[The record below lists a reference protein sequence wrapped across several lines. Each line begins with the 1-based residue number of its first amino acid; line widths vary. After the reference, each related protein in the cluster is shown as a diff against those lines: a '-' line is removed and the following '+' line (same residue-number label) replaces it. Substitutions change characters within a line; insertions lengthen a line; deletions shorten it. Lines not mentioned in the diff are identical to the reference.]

1 MTSAGVAPRRAIDV
15 SDNRIPAGS
24 DALAA
29 LRSVTTNLII
39 ECFPQGI
46 IIVFDSDLRYISAGG
61 LGMADLGMSREM
73 MEGKTIFEVF
83 PPEVVAEIEPLY
95 RQALAGRESAV
106 DVPYLGHIY
115 LQRLAPLR
123 GPDGAIVAAM
133 GFSQDVTAVRRQQSE
148 LYQSELRFRLAF
160 QHAPIA
166 KALIDLDGRY
176 ELVNPA
182 MCAFTGYPEEQL
194 TQLTMADITHP
205 DDLDADLAAMAGLL
219 TDERTT
225 YSMDKRYRTAAG
237 VIVWGAK
244 SATLVRREDGSPL
257 HFLAQ
262 ILDITARK
270 LNEQALQDERR
281 RLQTA
286 ESIGRV
292 GSWDWELET
301 GMITWSPGLFELWG
315 LDSDQFDGSYDAA
328 REQVHPDDRA
338 ELDAAVQQCRNTG
351 EPFRVRYRITR
362 ASDDELRWI
371 DVRGAAFREKGRVVR
386 IGGALADVTE
396 QVIAYAEVAV
406 AQAFQQAV
414 FSASPD
420 IIAVWDFVTESSLW
434 TNRSVPE
441 MLGYNSQDIAE
452 MATVRK
458 SLVFAADLGRFE
470 AALRTARN
478 ATTDDVVQVDYRMVQ
493 KDGAHRWFSQRSAPV
508 ARDIGGRVT
517 RIVGVVRDT
526 SVEKVAEAAL
536 QESEARFR
544 QLAESIN
551 VAFVLRRLDPPA
563 FLYVS
568 PGYQKIYGYDPL
580 AEAEDPVTA
589 IRRIV
594 HPEDWDRTDSEY
606 WAKAR
611 VGIAAQGEFRIL
623 RPDGEIRWVRA
634 TSAPVVDPDGTVRRS
649 ASTGEDI
656 TERKLAEATQ
666 LAAENLARATAL
678 KSQFL
683 SRMSHELRTPLN
695 AVLGFGQLLE
705 FDELTATQQDAVQ
718 HILQGGRHLV
728 GLVDDILDITQIHGG
743 LLDLTLE
750 TVGINSLL
758 SDCLRQAMPAAAAR
772 GLVVHLEPTAAGVD
786 VLADRR
792 RLTQV
797 LNNLL
802 SNAIKYN
809 RPAGRVELSW
819 TITDDA
825 QLKIVVSDTGVG
837 ISSQDLPRLFV
848 PFDRMGAPASGID
861 GTGLGLTLS
870 RDLMTAMGGTLHAT
884 SVEGVGTTFTAAI
897 PLAGVAGSA
906 GQISAD
912 TSQAVTS
919 TGSVPSAG
927 RSAEAISTSPEGSG
941 TG

>member
-1 MTSAGVAPRRAIDV
+1 MTSAGVAPRRAKDV
-15 SDNRIPAGS
+15 ADDQKVL
-24 DALAA
+24 DALGALKAA
-29 LRSVTTNLII
+29 TTNLII

-95 RQALAGRESAV
+95 REALAGRESAV

-133 GFSQDVTAVRRQQSE
+133 GFSQDVTAVRRQESE
-148 LYQSELRFRLAF
+148 LYQSEMRFRLAF
-160 QHAPIA
+160 EHAPIA
-166 KALIDLDGRY
+166 KALIGLDGRY

-182 MCAFTGYPEEQL
+182 MCLFTGYPEEQL

-205 DDLDADLAAMAGLL
+205 DDLGADLAAMAGLL
-219 TDERTT
+219 ADERTT
-225 YSMDKRYRTAAG
+225 YSLDKRYRTSAG

-262 ILDITARK
+262 IQDITARK

-286 ESIGRV
+286 ESMGRV
-292 GSWDWELET
+292 GSWDWELESGT
-301 GMITWSPGLFELWG
+301 ITWSPGLFELWG
-315 LDSDQFDGSYDAA
+315 LDSDRFDGSYDAA

-351 EPFRVRYRITR
+351 EPFRVRYRINR
-362 ASDDELRWI
+362 ASDNELRWI
-371 DVRGAAFREKGRVVR
+371 DVRGAAFREKGSVVR

-396 QVIAYAEVAV
+396 QVLAYAEVAN

-414 FSASPD
+414 FNASPD

-441 MLGYNSQDIAE
+441 LLGYNQQEIAE
-452 MATVRK
+452 MDTVRR
-458 SLVFAADLGRFE
+458 SLVFSEDMARFE
-470 AALRTARN
+470 AALLRARDAPTN
-478 ATTDDVVQVDYRMVQ
+478 DVIQVDYRMVQ
-493 KDGAHRWFSQRSAPV
+493 HDGGHRWFSQHSAPV
-508 ARDIGGRVT
+508 ARDAAGRVT
-517 RIVGVVRDT
+517 RIVGIVRDA
-526 SVEKVAEAAL
+526 SVEKAAEAAL

-544 QLAESIN
+544 QMAESID
-551 VAFVLRRLDPPA
+551 VAFVLRRVDPPA

-568 PGYQKIYGYDPL
+568 PGYRKIYGFDPL
-580 AEAEDPVTA
+580 AEGNDPLTA

-594 HPEDWDRTDSEY
+594 HPDDWKQTEAGY

-611 VGIAAQGEFRIL
+611 VGEAAHGEFRIL
-623 RPDGEIRWVRA
+623 RPDGEIRWVRV
-634 TSAPVVDPDGTVRRS
+634 TSAPVVDPDGIVRRT

-656 TERKLAEATQ
+656 TDRKIAEAAQ
-666 LAAENLARATAL
+666 LSAENSARTTAL

-705 FDELTATQQDAVQ
+705 FDDLTDTQQDAVQ
-718 HILQGGRHLV
+718 HILQGGRQLV
-728 GLVDDILDITQIHGG
+728 GLVDDILDITEIHGG
-743 LLDLTLE
+743 RLELTVEAIGIDAMLDE
-750 TVGINSLL
+750 
-758 SDCLRQAMPAAAAR
+758 CMQQATPEAAAR
-772 GLVVHLEPTAAGVD
+772 GVTLHHEPAAAD
-786 VLADRR
+786 VIVRADRR
-792 RLTQV
+792 RLCQV
-797 LNNLL
+797 VNNLL
-802 SNAIKYN
+802 SNGISYN
-809 RPAGRVELSW
+809 RPAGRVDLSW
-819 TITDDA
+819 VVFGQD
-825 QLKIVVSDTGVG
+825 QLNIVVSDTGVG
-837 ISSQDLPRLFV
+837 IDSQDLPRLFV
-848 PFDRMGAPASGID
+848 PFDRMDAPASGID
-861 GTGLGLTLS
+861 GTGLSLTLS
-870 RDLMTAMGGTLHAT
+870 RDLMTAMGGTLNAE
-884 SVEGVGTTFTAAI
+884 SVEGVGSTFTLSI
-897 PLAGVAGSA
+897 PLAG
-906 GQISAD
+906 I
-912 TSQAVTS
+912 AV
-919 TGSVPSAG
+919 
-927 RSAEAISTSPEGSG
+927 
-941 TG
+941 